1 VPVAKREGVLLP
13 FLADVLLAGDEVA
26 RASLLCLFTPPD
38 PDPDS
43 ADGAR
48 EWAGFKFP
56 YINLN
61 SIELK

>member
-48 EWAGFKFP
+48 E
-56 YINLN
+56 
-61 SIELK
+61 